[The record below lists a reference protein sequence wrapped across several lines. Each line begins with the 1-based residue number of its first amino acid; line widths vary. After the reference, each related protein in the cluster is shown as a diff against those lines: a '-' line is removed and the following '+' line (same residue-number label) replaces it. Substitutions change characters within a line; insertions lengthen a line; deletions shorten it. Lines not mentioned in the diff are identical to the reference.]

1 MTTTTKKHRAT
12 QPLPA
17 TVRADLYEGGAHRS
31 SRTGET
37 ILLVSLGTLLIA
49 FAMVMTLRG

>member
-17 TVRADLYEGGAHRS
+17 TVRADLHEGGAHRS